1 MSELNMQNCFNRA
14 YQLASEINML
24 QEDLKELKNEF
35 SYDKEYNV
43 NGFPKKDVAKTIKA
57 AVAKAKM
64 DDLKAKAEALNE
76 IAAIQEKYSN

>member
-35 SYDKEYNV
+35 SHDKEYNV

-57 AVAKAKM
+57 AVAKAKQ
-64 DDLKAKAEALNE
+64 DDLKGKAEELNE